1 MQLEDKTRNII
12 ERECE
17 DYFLGVE
24 DLSLTNDP
32 VILQYKTLLNEYPRA
47 ISIGITLP
55 FFKDNSRRKY
65 L

>member
-1 MQLEDKTRNII
+1 M
-12 ERECE
+12 ECE

-24 DLSLTNDP
+24 DLFLTDDP

-55 FFKDNSRRKY
+55 IFEDKSAEQN
-65 L
+65 LQTN